1 MPKQDDVILSALE
14 SRTRSSCLDFIRE
27 NPTLTVGE
35 IQTLCQGAFGKFI
48 STISLGELTTGQAE
62 DAPKA
67 EDKPRAARKQ
77 KPTTAKKPAES
88 KATRTPS
95 KATREKIAKTTP
107 GDEKATDAPKPA
119 TRAEVNTRTPA
130 GRQAFDEAV
139 FTAVQSI
146 GSPAGAGDIQ
156 KITGGANMQIRAAC
170 NRLIEAG
177 RLSWS
182 GRARGTRYFPA

>member
-1 MPKQDDVILSALE
+1 MILSALE

-35 IQTLCQGAFGKFI
+35 IQALCQGAFGKFI
-48 STISLGELTTGQAE
+48 STITLGELTAGQTE
-62 DAPKA
+62 DAPKTK
-67 EDKPRAARKQ
+67 DKPRAARKQ
-77 KPTTAKKPAES
+77 KPATAKKPA
-88 KATRTPS
+88 
-95 KATREKIAKTTP
+95 KATRERAAKTTP

>member
-14 SRTRSSCLDFIRE
+14 SRTRGICLDLIRE
-27 NPTLTVGE
+27 NLTLTVSDLQG
-35 IQTLCQGAFGKFI
+35 LCQGEFGRFV
-48 STISLGELTTGQAE
+48 STITLGELTLGRIE
-62 DAPKA
+62 DT
-67 EDKPRAARKQ
+67 ARTQ
-77 KPTTAKKPAES
+77 STATATKPAKS
-88 KATRTPS
+88 KVTKTKPL
-95 KATREKIAKTTP
+95 KAPRGKGSAS
-107 GDEKATDAPKPA
+107 DDKATDAPRPA
-119 TRAEVNTRTPA
+119 ARAGVNTRTPA

-156 KITGGANMQIRAAC
+156 KLTGGANMQIRAAC

-182 GRARGTRYFPA
+182 GKARGTRYFPA